1 MRATVHEVDLPGR
14 MTPSDALFWYAESAL
29 PNLRPL
35 IGGLYILDR
44 TPDAAAIAA
53 SFEVAMKAVPRL
65 RQRVVEVPLNLGLP
79 QWIED
84 EHFDRSYHLR
94 HISLPAAGGIRELL
108 DLCGKLFAAP
118 LDRERP
124 LWDATLVDGL
134 EGGRAA
140 LLMRTHHAV
149 VDGVGSIAI
158 LNAMTRAA
166 RDEQAPH
173 VVRRR
178 KPKRA
183 ESMTVGFGALAHLA
197 ADNLTAAGRTLTSAA
212 AIPMQM
218 AADPEATL
226 DRIQRALRG
235 LKGVV
240 ADASHPLIPD
250 PLLKHSTSGLSRRFD
265 VMQVPI
271 DRLRRIKEPLD
282 ATLNDVVLAALA
294 GCIHAYHRRRR
305 VRAEVLNC
313 MVPMSLRG
321 GDDRDGLGN
330 RVGMFSILL
339 PVGEK
344 DPAVRLARI
353 IEQTHRAKS
362 DKRSATY
369 PMLMELLSLVPGV
382 AFRYLAKQ
390 ALGRVNLVCTNVPG
404 IAERRYLAGAEIEA
418 LYPLVAIVEGTPLVM
433 ALLSYAG
440 SMNVGI
446 DTDPEA
452 IPDPHR
458 LGEMFAKAIDELEAL
473 AAKRRAAKTNGR
485 G

>member
-1 MRATVHEVDLPGR
+1 MKATVHEVDLPGR
-14 MTPSDALFWYAESAL
+14 MTPSDALFWYAEAAL

-35 IGGLYILDR
+35 IGGLYVLDR
-44 TPDAAAIAA
+44 TPDTNDLRAAL
-53 SFEVAMKAVPRL
+53 EVALKVVPRL
-65 RQRVVEVPLNLGLP
+65 RQKVVEVPLNLGLP
-79 QWIED
+79 QWVD
-84 EHFDRSYHLR
+84 DDHLDREYHVR
-94 HISLPAAGGIRELL
+94 HISLPAPGDLRELL

-124 LWDATLVDGL
+124 LWDATLIDGL

-140 LLMRTHHAV
+140 LLMRMHHAV

-158 LNAMTRAA
+158 LNAMTGRERDAA
-166 RDEQAPH
+166 LPH

-178 KPKRA
+178 HHKRPNA
-183 ESMTVGFGALAHLA
+183 PASGIESLARLA
-197 ADNLTAAGRTLTSAA
+197 VDNASAFGRTLTNAA
-212 AIPMQM
+212 SLPLHAV
-218 AADPEATL
+218 ADPEGTM
-226 DRIQRALRG
+226 DQVGRALRG

-250 PLLKHSTSGLSRRFD
+250 PLLKRSTSGLSRRFD

-271 DRLRRIKEPLD
+271 DRLRHIKQPLG

-305 VRAEVLNC
+305 VRVDVLNC

-321 GDDRDGLGN
+321 GDESDRLGN

-339 PVGEK
+339 PVGIADAEE
-344 DPAVRLARI
+344 RLRRI
-353 IEQTHRAKS
+353 MEQTHRAKS

-369 PMLMELLSLVPGV
+369 PMLMELLSFVPGL

-404 IAERRYLAGAEIEA
+404 VPERRFLAGAEIEA

-440 SMNVGI
+440 HMNIGI

-458 LGEMFAKAIDELEAL
+458 LGELLGKSIDELEAL
-473 AAKRRAAKTNGR
+473 AERRKLAAKA
-485 G
+485 

>member
-1 MRATVHEVDLPGR
+1 MRATVHEIDLPGR

-35 IGGLYILDR
+35 IGGLYVLDR
-44 TPDAAAIAA
+44 TPDRAGLEAAL
-53 SFEVAMKAVPRL
+53 EVAMRAVPRL
-65 RQRVVEVPLNLGLP
+65 RQRVVEVPFDLGLP
-79 QWIED
+79 EWIED
-84 EHFDRSYHLR
+84 EHFDRDYHVR
-94 HISLPAAGGIRELL
+94 HISLPAGGGQRELL
-108 DLCGKLFAAP
+108 DLCGRLFSAP

-124 LWDATLVDGL
+124 LWDATLIDGI

-140 LLMRTHHAV
+140 LLMRMHHAV

-158 LNAMTRAA
+158 LNAMTGLE
-166 RDEQAPH
+166 RDAPLPH
-173 VVRRR
+173 VVRHRR
-178 KPKRA
+178 RRRRPQ
-183 ESMTVGFGALAHLA
+183 ETTVGIGALAHLA
-197 ADNLTAAGRTLTSAA
+197 VDNVTAVGRTLTRAA
-212 AIPMQM
+212 TIPLQL
-218 AADPEATL
+218 AADPDATL
-226 DRIQRALRG
+226 EQIRRALRG

-240 ADASHPLIPD
+240 ADAAHPLIPD
-250 PLLKHSTSGLSRRFD
+250 PLLRGSTSGLSRRFD

-271 DRLRRIKEPLD
+271 ERLRRIKEPLG

-294 GCIHAYHRRRR
+294 GCVHDYHRRRR
-305 VRAEVLNC
+305 VRTEVLNC

-321 GDDRDGLGN
+321 GEDRDGLGN

-344 DPAVRLARI
+344 DPAKRLEAI
-353 IEQTHRAKS
+353 VAQTHRAKS
-362 DKRSATY
+362 DKRSAAY
-369 PMLMELLSLVPGV
+369 PMLMQLLAVVPGV
-382 AFRYLAKQ
+382 AFRYLARQ

-404 IAERRYLAGAEIEA
+404 VAERRYVGGAAIEA

-440 SMNVGI
+440 EMNVGI

-458 LGEMFAKAIDELEAL
+458 LGEMFAHALDELEAL
-473 AAKRRAAKTNGR
+473 AEARRAAAG
-485 G
+485 